1 MFVKRARP
9 RPSLRARD
17 SDIPDPASTSSPL
30 AKSSITASDAQN
42 SDESIEIDSNEGSGN
57 ILGRKKGL
65 KKEKTKDRL
74 SKKASTL
81 SFGGAADEDEGVAFK
96 PRKSL
101 LSQQLKLPPT
111 PSTSEAI
118 GTPSATKNSGVYSR
132 EYLSELKAATPT
144 RAPRGVTD
152 TIEDD
157 NDDVDSSGLS
167 RLAREKYASS
177 FAQDT
182 TAGIPDATTIAAAKM
197 KRQAGM
203 GGNGAATASAE
214 SEEDY
219 ISLGSGGGKI
229 AIYDAQQGPHPESR
243 LMREEDEEGEGDEGK
258 FALGFLTMARRT
270 ETLL

>member
-17 SDIPDPASTSSPL
+17 SDLPDTASTLSPL
-30 AKSSITASDAQN
+30 AKSSITANDARN
-42 SDESIEIDSNEGSGN
+42 SDDSIEIDSNEGSGS

-81 SFGGAADEDEGVAFK
+81 SFGGTADEDEGMTFK
-96 PRKSL
+96 PKKSL

-111 PSTSEAI
+111 PSTSDTT
-118 GTPSATKNSGVYSR
+118 GTPSTMKTSGVYSR

-157 NDDVDSSGLS
+157 NAEDSSGLS
-167 RLAREKYASS
+167 RLAREKYASN

-182 TAGIPDATTIAAAKM
+182 TAGIPDAATIAAAKM
-197 KRQAGM
+197 KRQAAM
-203 GGNGAATASAE
+203 GGNGPASASAE
-214 SEEDY
+214 NEEDY
-219 ISLGSGGGKI
+219 ISLGSGDGKI

-243 LMREEDEEGEGDEGK
+243 LMREEDEEGEGDEGR
-258 FALGFLTMARRT
+258 FVCMSLAMTRHT
-270 ETLL
+270 NSLL

>member
-1 MFVKRARP
+1 MFIKRARP

-17 SDIPDPASTSSPL
+17 SDLTDTASTLSPL
-30 AKSSITASDAQN
+30 AKSSITANDAHN
-42 SDESIEIDSNEGSGN
+42 SDDSIEIDSNEGSGS
-57 ILGRKKGL
+57 ILGRKKGQ

-81 SFGGAADEDEGVAFK
+81 SFGGAADKDEGMAFK
-96 PRKSL
+96 PKKSL
-101 LSQQLKLPPT
+101 LSQQLKLPST
-111 PSTSEAI
+111 PSTSDTT
-118 GTPSATKNSGVYSR
+118 GTPSTMKTSGVYSR

-157 NDDVDSSGLS
+157 NAEDSSGLS

-182 TAGIPDATTIAAAKM
+182 TAGIPDAATITAAKM
-197 KRQAGM
+197 KRQAAI
-203 GGNGAATASAE
+203 GGNGPASASAE
-214 SEEDY
+214 NDEDY
-219 ISLGSGGGKI
+219 ISLESGDGKI

-243 LMREEDEEGEGDEGK
+243 LMREEDEEGEGDEGR
-258 FALGFLTMARRT
+258 FVCRSLAMTRHT
-270 ETLL
+270 NNLL